1 MQNFPSA
8 KSNMIFGI
16 LPFRLLYM
24 CFRTQS
30 TRNRDKLT
38 QWCVKLSRNETGKS
52 FCQLQQRIGTAPADT
67 DGETVKHRKR
77 GKTGGKDYEHVDQIE
92 SW

>member
-24 CFRTQS
+24 CFRTPS

-38 QWCVKLSRNETGKS
+38 Q
-52 FCQLQQRIGTAPADT
+52 
-67 DGETVKHRKR
+67 
-77 GKTGGKDYEHVDQIE
+77 
-92 SW
+92 

>member
-1 MQNFPSA
+1 MTEKAPVVNRESEKNENFPDSEFSA
-8 KSNMIFGI
+8 
-16 LPFRLLYM
+16 P
-24 CFRTQS
+24 S